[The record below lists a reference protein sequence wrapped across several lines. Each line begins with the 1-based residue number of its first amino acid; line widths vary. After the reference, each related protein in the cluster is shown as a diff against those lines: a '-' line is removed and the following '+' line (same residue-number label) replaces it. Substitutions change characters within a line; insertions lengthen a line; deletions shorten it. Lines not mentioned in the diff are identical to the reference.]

1 MELKD
6 TNVPIGG
13 DNVSCKLSIT
23 DNGETLTADESTHK
37 TVEKL
42 KYAESCGVSVN
53 DIFYLLGILYNN
65 VEHTWSNGI
74 DKPAIYKL
82 ENLVVRKIISDIFD
96 FKGDSIKIDS
106 IH

>member
-1 MELKD
+1 M
-6 TNVPIGG
+6 
-13 DNVSCKLSIT
+13 
-23 DNGETLTADESTHK
+23 
-37 TVEKL
+37 
-42 KYAESCGVSVN
+42 N
-53 DIFYLLGILYNN
+53 DIFYLLGILYN

-96 FKGDSIKIDS
+96 FKGDSIIIDS